1 MKIFNYLV
9 QTAKSYPNKL
19 AFISNTQKITFFDLK
34 HKVEILASKLLNNG
48 LKSEQKVGVLANNS
62 IEYVIIELACAA
74 IDAVVVPINPSMAK
88 KDVIKQIKFTD
99 IKCVFIW
106 YSIFSDFEKNLLSMK
121 IKKKN
126 LITLGKKIKNIS
138 YFDEILNTKKV
149 KYKNNKINKN
159 GEKPFLIILTSGST
173 SKPKAIVFSQKT
185 KLLRAFSSAE
195 TYNIK
200 SSDILLM
207 GTPIKQSISQRFIYL
222 PIILGCT
229 TRIMENFSVNFW
241 IELIAKHKVSFSILV
256 ASQIKNISKML
267 KKRDARLIT
276 LKKLVSCC
284 AELDMK
290 TKNTLIKKNVCK
302 DFYDTYGATELGTVT
317 NLNLSKYP
325 LKKNT
330 LGVPIKGVNIK
341 ILDKNNFEIKKRNK
355 RGMIAC
361 KSNLIFSKYLK
372 SNLKEKNSHNKYFKT
387 GDIGFLDNQGF
398 LHLTGREKDIIIVG
412 GVNVFPEDIERVL
425 DSHST
430 IKKSAVIG
438 IKDKRLGESILA
450 LIILKKNINLNL
462 VEIKKYCVKNLSDYQ
477 QPHKFIVVKRFP
489 TGGYG
494 KISKFK
500 LRKKY
505 KHLDLS
511 KNIRRTFS

>member
-1 MKIFNYLV
+1 
-9 QTAKSYPNKL
+9 
-19 AFISNTQKITFFDLK
+19 
-34 HKVEILASKLLNNG
+34 
-48 LKSEQKVGVLANNS
+48 
-62 IEYVIIELACAA
+62 
-74 IDAVVVPINPSMAK
+74 
-88 KDVIKQIKFTD
+88 
-99 IKCVFIW
+99 
-106 YSIFSDFEKNLLSMK
+106 
-121 IKKKN
+121 
-126 LITLGKKIKNIS
+126 
-138 YFDEILNTKKV
+138 
-149 KYKNNKINKN
+149 
-159 GEKPFLIILTSGST
+159 
-173 SKPKAIVFSQKT
+173 
-185 KLLRAFSSAE
+185 
-195 TYNIK
+195 
-200 SSDILLM
+200 
-207 GTPIKQSISQRFIYL
+207 
-222 PIILGCT
+222 
-229 TRIMENFSVNFW
+229 MENFSVNFW

-425 DSHST
+425 DSHSI

-462 VEIKKYCVKNLSDYQ
+462 VEIKK
-477 QPHKFIVVKRFP
+477 
-489 TGGYG
+489 
-494 KISKFK
+494 
-500 LRKKY
+500 
-505 KHLDLS
+505 
-511 KNIRRTFS
+511 